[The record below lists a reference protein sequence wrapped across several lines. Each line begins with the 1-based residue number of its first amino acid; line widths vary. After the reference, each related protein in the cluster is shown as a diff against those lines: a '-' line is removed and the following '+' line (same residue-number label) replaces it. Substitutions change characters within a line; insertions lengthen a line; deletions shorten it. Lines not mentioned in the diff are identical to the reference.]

1 MALIEEITGLP
12 DSTPKSIT
20 LTQEKFDRGVITLV
34 DQSKLPKNALRE
46 AINIFLAEDGAPTIR
61 PGLDWYGT
69 SASAEVI
76 DGADFHVMAETDAIH
91 LLQVQNGTV
100 YVSTNDGQS
109 WAACTGGTFTAGKK
123 VHFVQANEYTYMY
136 NGWDNIIRYNGTTT
150 LQTYTSLAS
159 PSGVSA
165 VKTGLSG
172 TTYTYR
178 YRVSAV
184 NDIGYTQAS
193 TALTV
198 QVGDTRGSFD
208 ASNKVT
214 FTWSA
219 VSGAV
224 RYDIYVGQIAG
235 EEVYLDS
242 VEGNATVTYIDA
254 GQAVEQITSVAP
266 DTNTTQGPRVGD
278 MELIGTRLYATADR
292 DFPYRVWISGAGR
305 YIGYFSSAYD
315 ATYIDLQKGG
325 QFKPKKVEDYRDGK
339 GTPLATVWCDSAD
352 GRGCV
357 WQGTLENFTVGDV
370 TFPVPAFYKLPGS
383 RGTSAPDS
391 VINVLNDYMYYNTQA
406 FYNLGSRAQY
416 LNLLSTDESSANIRP
431 TMKLIRQ
438 SASHKIAAHFQDA
451 KVYFSVPYNSDDN
464 SGTIVYDTERKAWLP
479 EAFDVGFERFFAYTD
494 NDGFRH
500 LLAWKPGDSQLT
512 EISDDF
518 RGDYGVPF
526 QTSLI
531 TGLRHV
537 NERNR
542 FEFAV
547 IDEAEVEFANRRGTL
562 TVELSGI
569 TRESGFRLLGEPMNF
584 VPDRTKNSWTT
595 HTWGDHVWTDTS
607 VTSESY
613 SAPSEKKFWSVG
625 EELNAYQ
632 YRIQTS
638 SLQAQYTLRTLQVNG
653 TPSEG
658 GKPPD
663 WELFND

>member
-12 DSTPKSIT
+12 DNTPRSMV
-20 LTQEKFDRGVITLV
+20 LTQDKFDRGVITLV
-34 DQSKLPKNALRE
+34 DPSKLPKNALKE
-46 AINIFLAEDGAPTIR
+46 AVNIFLAEDGAPTIR
-61 PGLDWYGT
+61 PGLNWYGT
-69 SASAEVI
+69 AASANSI
-76 DGADFHVMAETDAIH
+76 DGADFHVQQDDSIH
-91 LLQVQNGTV
+91 LLKIAGGTV
-100 YVSTNDGQS
+100 YVSTNDGKT
-109 WAACTGGTFTAGKK
+109 WATCTGGTFTAGKK
-123 VHFVQANEYTYMY
+123 IHFVQANEFTYMY

-159 PSGVSA
+159 PSGASIT
-165 VKTGLSG
+165 KTGLGG

-178 YRVSAV
+178 YRVAAV
-184 NDIGYTQAS
+184 NDIGFTQAS
-193 TALTV
+193 TAMTI
-198 QVGDTRGSFD
+198 QVDRTRDSFD
-208 ASNKVT
+208 ASNKIT

-219 VSGAV
+219 VTGAV

-242 VEGNATVTYIDA
+242 VEGNATVTYVDA
-254 GQAVEQITSVAP
+254 GQSIEQITSIAP

-278 MELIGTRLYATADR
+278 MELVGTRLYATKDR

-315 ATYIDLQKGG
+315 ATYVDLQKGG
-325 QFKPKKVEDYRDGK
+325 QYKPVKVEDYRDGK

-391 VINVLNDYMYYNTQA
+391 VVNVLNDYMYFNTQA
-406 FYNLGSRAQY
+406 FYNLGSRAQF

-431 TMKLIRQ
+431 TMKLIRA
-438 SASHKIAAHFQDA
+438 SASYQICSHFQDA
-451 KVYFSVPYNSDDN
+451 KVYFSVPYNSDTN
-464 SGTIVYDTERKAWLP
+464 NATIVYDTERKAWLP
-479 EAFDVGFERFFAYTD
+479 EAFDIGFERFFSYTD
-494 NDGFRH
+494 NDGDRH
-500 LLAWKPGDSQLT
+500 LLCWKTGDSKLT
-512 EISDDF
+512 EISENF
-518 RGDYGVPF
+518 RGDYGIPF

-542 FEFAV
+542 FEFMWT
-547 IDEAEVEFANRRGTL
+547 EQAEVEFAQPRGSM
-562 TVELSGI
+562 VIELSGI
-569 TRESGFRLLGEPMNF
+569 TRETGYGLLGEPM
-584 VPDRTKNSWTT
+584 VIQPSTTKNSWTL
-595 HTWGDHVWTDTS
+595 HTWGDHVWTDTNTEA
-607 VTSESY
+607 VSY
-613 SAPSEKKFWSVG
+613 SEPSMKRFWAVG
-625 EELNAYQ
+625 EDLNAYQ

-638 SLQAQYTLRTLQVNG
+638 SLQSQYILRTLQVNG

>member
-1 MALIEEITGLP
+1 MALVEEITGLP
-12 DSTPKSIT
+12 DGTPKSIT
-20 LTQEKFDRGVITLV
+20 LTQDKFDRGVITLV

-46 AINIFLAEDGAPTIR
+46 AINIFLAEDGAPTVR

-69 SASAEVI
+69 SPSAEVI

-91 LLQVQNGTV
+91 LLQVANGV
-100 YVSTNDGQS
+100 IYVSTNDGQS
-109 WAACTGGTFTAGKK
+109 WATCSGGTFTAGKK
-123 VHFVQANEYTYMY
+123 VHFVQANEFTYMY
-136 NGWDNIIRYNGTTT
+136 NGFDNIIRYNGTTT
-150 LQTYTSLAS
+150 LQVYTSLSS
-159 PSGVSA
+159 PSGVSLI
-165 VKTGLSG
+165 KTGLGG
-172 TTYTYR
+172 TVYTYR

-198 QVGDTRGSFD
+198 QTDRTRDSFD
-208 ASNKVT
+208 ATNKLT
-214 FTWSA
+214 FTWAA
-219 VSGAV
+219 VAGAV

-242 VEGNATVTYIDA
+242 VDGNATVTYIDS
-254 GQAVEQITSVAP
+254 GQSVEQITSVAP

-278 MELIGTRLYATADR
+278 MELIGTRLYATNDR

-315 ATYIDLQKGG
+315 ATYVDLQKGG
-325 QFKPKKVEDYRDGK
+325 QFKPVKVEDYRDGK
-339 GTPLATVWCDSAD
+339 GTPLATVWCNSAD

-357 WQGTLENFTVGDV
+357 WQGTLENFTIGDV

-406 FYNLGSRAQY
+406 FYNLGSRAQF

-438 SASHKIAAHFQDA
+438 SASHKIAAYFQDA

-512 EISDDF
+512 EISEDF

-526 QTSLI
+526 NTSLI

-547 IDEAEVEFANRRGTL
+547 INEAEVEFANRRGSL
-562 TVELSGI
+562 IVELSGI
-569 TRESGFRLLGEPMNF
+569 TRESGFRLLGEPMDF
-584 VPDRTKNSWTT
+584 TPDRTKNSWTT
-595 HTWGDHVWTDTS
+595 HTWGDQVWTDTS
-607 VTSESY
+607 VTSQSY
-613 SAPSEKKFWSVG
+613 SEPSEKKFWSVG

-632 YRIQTS
+632 YRVQTS
-638 SLQAQYTLRTLQVNG
+638 SLQAQYVLRTLQVNG

>member
-1 MALIEEITGLP
+1 MALVEEITGLP
-12 DSTPKSIT
+12 DSTPRSIT
-20 LTQEKFDRGVITLV
+20 LTQDKFDRGVITLV

-46 AINIFLAEDGAPTIR
+46 AINIFLAEDGAPTVR
-61 PGLDWYGT
+61 PGLDWFGT
-69 SASAEVI
+69 APSASAI
-76 DGADFHVMAETDAIH
+76 DGADFHVMPTEEIH
-91 LLQVQNGTV
+91 LLQIANGTI
-100 YVSTNDGQS
+100 YRSENDGLTWS
-109 WAACTGGTFTAGKK
+109 TCTGGTFTVGKK
-123 VHFVQANEYTYMY
+123 VKMIQSNEYTYMY
-136 NGWDNIIRYNGTTT
+136 NGWDNIIRYNGTTI
-150 LQTYTSLAS
+150 LQVYTALSS
-159 PSGVSA
+159 PSGSSLT
-165 VKTGLSG
+165 KTGLAG

-198 QVGDTRGSFD
+198 QVGLTRNSFD
-208 ASNKVT
+208 ASNKTT
-214 FTWSA
+214 FTWAA
-219 VSGAV
+219 VAGAV

-242 VEGNATVTYIDA
+242 VDGNATITYIDS

-278 MELIGTRLYATADR
+278 MGLIGTRLYATKDR

-315 ATYIDLQKGG
+315 ATYVDLQKGG
-325 QFKPKKVEDYRDGK
+325 QFKPVKVEDYRDGK

-383 RGTSAPDS
+383 RGTAAPDS

-438 SASHKIAAHFQDA
+438 SASHKICSHFQDA
-451 KVYFSVPYNSDDN
+451 KVYFSVPYNSDEN

-479 EAFDVGFERFFAYTD
+479 DAFDVGFERFFAYTD
-494 NDGFRH
+494 NDGLRH

-512 EISDDF
+512 EISENF

-526 QTSLI
+526 STSLI

-547 IDEAEVEFANRRGTL
+547 IDEAEVEFANRRGSL
-562 TVELSGI
+562 IVELSGI

-584 VPDRTKNSWTT
+584 TPDTTKNSWTT

-607 VTSESY
+607 VTSVSY
-613 SAPSEKKFWSVG
+613 SEPSEKKFWAVG
-625 EELNAYQ
+625 EDLNAYQ
-632 YRIQTS
+632 YRVQTN
-638 SLQAQYTLRTLQVNG
+638 SLQAQYILRTLQVNG

>member
-12 DSTPKSIT
+12 DNTPRSMV
-20 LTQEKFDRGVITLV
+20 LTQDKFDRGVITLV
-34 DQSKLPKNALRE
+34 DPSKLPKNALKE
-46 AINIFLAEDGAPTIR
+46 AVNIFLAEDGAPTVR
-61 PGLDWYGT
+61 PGLNWYGT
-69 SASAEVI
+69 AASVNSI
-76 DGADFHVMAETDAIH
+76 DGADFHVQQDDSIH
-91 LLQVQNGTV
+91 LLKIAGGTV
-100 YVSTNDGQS
+100 YVSTNDGKT
-109 WAACTGGTFTAGKK
+109 WATCTGGTFTPGKK
-123 VHFVQANEYTYMY
+123 IHFVQANEFTYMY
-136 NGWDNIIRYNGTTT
+136 NGWDNIIRYNGTTV
-150 LQTYTSLAS
+150 LQTYTSLSS
-159 PSGVSA
+159 PSGVSII
-165 VKTGLSG
+165 KTGLG
-172 TTYTYR
+172 GATYTYR
-178 YRVSAV
+178 YRVAAV
-184 NDIGYTQAS
+184 NDIGFTQAS
-193 TALTV
+193 TAMTI
-198 QVGDTRGSFD
+198 QVDRTRDSFD

-214 FTWSA
+214 FTWGG
-219 VSGAV
+219 VVGAV

-254 GQAVEQITSVAP
+254 GQSIEQITSIAP

-278 MELIGTRLYATADR
+278 MELVGTRLYATKDR

-315 ATYIDLQKGG
+315 ATYVDLQKGG
-325 QFKPKKVEDYRDGK
+325 QYKPVKVEDYRDGK

-391 VINVLNDYMYYNTQA
+391 VVNVLNDYMYFNTQA
-406 FYNLGSRAQY
+406 FYNLGSRAQF

-431 TMKLIRQ
+431 TMKLIRA
-438 SASHKIAAHFQDA
+438 SASYQICSHFQDA
-451 KVYFSVPYNSDDN
+451 KVYFSVPYNSDTN
-464 SGTIVYDTERKAWLP
+464 NATIVFDTERKAWLP
-479 EAFDVGFERFFAYTD
+479 EAFDIGFERFFSYTD
-494 NDGFRH
+494 NEGDRH
-500 LLAWKPGDSQLT
+500 LLCWKTGDTKLT
-512 EISDDF
+512 EISENF
-518 RGDYGVPF
+518 RGDYGIPF

-542 FEFAV
+542 FEFMWT
-547 IDEAEVEFANRRGTL
+547 EQAEVEFAQPRGSMTI
-562 TVELSGI
+562 ELSGI
-569 TRESGFRLLGEPMNF
+569 TRETGYGLLGEPM
-584 VPDRTKNSWTT
+584 VIQPSTVKNSWTL
-595 HTWGDHVWTDTS
+595 HAWGDHVWTDTN
-607 VTSESY
+607 TDAISY
-613 SAPSEKKFWSVG
+613 SEPSMKRFWAVG
-625 EELNAYQ
+625 EDLNAYQ

-638 SLQAQYTLRTLQVNG
+638 SLQSQYILRTLQVNG